1 MMRAV
6 RWPPWHYILRR
17 WKQILKAQI
26 VFKRTLC
33 KTYRRP
39 TQFIPKSPAQNLIS
53 AQSTRSCVNVRR
65 NWFKLRCLRFIVPLE
80 ILSMLYLTRQ
90 SDWFIETRLEPWPQD
105 MGNKINTN
113 TYGEISDVSP
123 QLNILIFKLNKLYFS
138 HDL

>member
-1 MMRAV
+1 
-6 RWPPWHYILRR
+6 
-17 WKQILKAQI
+17 
-26 VFKRTLC
+26 
-33 KTYRRP
+33 
-39 TQFIPKSPAQNLIS
+39 
-53 AQSTRSCVNVRR
+53 
-65 NWFKLRCLRFIVPLE
+65 
-80 ILSMLYLTRQ
+80 MLYLTRQ